1 MRVDIIMPKMGESIN
16 EGTIVKWH
24 KKIGDI
30 VKKDEIIYEI
40 STDKVDTEIPSP
52 VDGVLIEIK
61 AFEHETVP
69 INEVVAIIETN
80 GEAVVIEAKKE
91 KVVEASTD
99 QVGSIIDLPMPKMGE
114 SIVEGTIIKWHKKV
128 GDTVKIDEI
137 IYEISTDKVDTE
149 VPSPV
154 EGIIAEI
161 LFKENETV
169 DVGVTVAKISTKS
182 GYKKVD
188 EQVERKIEKEDIK
201 PIDETSK
208 SIAPQIVKSERP
220 KSSNNFFSPVV
231 LNIASKEGIS
241 TSELES
247 IDGTGIG
254 GRVTK
259 KDVLGYLNNKGSAQS
274 VSAPEL
280 IGSSNKMSFG
290 EKEIIPMDNIRKRI
304 MQHMIKSRDTSV
316 HVSEIMEVDMT
327 KIHNFIEA
335 NKARLLKEDNVKLTY
350 MAFITTAAIR
360 ALKEYPLVNAS
371 IDGENIVMK
380 KNINLG
386 IAVAVDPNGLIV
398 PNIKNA
404 DEKNIRGIA
413 KAISEISSK
422 ARNKGL
428 TPDDISGGTFSI
440 TNYGV
445 FGALF
450 GTPIINQPEVAILGV
465 GAVVKKPVVIEVEGT
480 DTIGIK
486 PMMYLTLSHD
496 HRLVDG
502 MLGGMF
508 LKYIKDTLQNFD
520 VGSV

>member
-188 EQVERKIEKEDIK
+188 EQVERKIEKEEIK
-201 PIDETSK
+201 PIVETSK
-208 SIAPQIVKSERP
+208 TIAPQIVKSERP
-220 KSSNNFFSPVV
+220 KSSNKFFSPVV

-241 TSELES
+241 TC
-247 IDGTGIG
+247 
-254 GRVTK
+254 
-259 KDVLGYLNNKGSAQS
+259 
-274 VSAPEL
+274 
-280 IGSSNKMSFG
+280 
-290 EKEIIPMDNIRKRI
+290 
-304 MQHMIKSRDTSV
+304 
-316 HVSEIMEVDMT
+316 
-327 KIHNFIEA
+327 
-335 NKARLLKEDNVKLTY
+335 
-350 MAFITTAAIR
+350 
-360 ALKEYPLVNAS
+360 
-371 IDGENIVMK
+371 
-380 KNINLG
+380 
-386 IAVAVDPNGLIV
+386 
-398 PNIKNA
+398 
-404 DEKNIRGIA
+404 
-413 KAISEISSK
+413 
-422 ARNKGL
+422 
-428 TPDDISGGTFSI
+428 
-440 TNYGV
+440 
-445 FGALF
+445 
-450 GTPIINQPEVAILGV
+450 
-465 GAVVKKPVVIEVEGT
+465 
-480 DTIGIK
+480 
-486 PMMYLTLSHD
+486 
-496 HRLVDG
+496 
-502 MLGGMF
+502 
-508 LKYIKDTLQNFD
+508 
-520 VGSV
+520 